1 MEKKKDRKTLLFIV
15 VGVIGL
21 CLITLGITYAYW
33 ILTKQQTGE
42 NVVNTACLN
51 ITFTEENDISL
62 DKAYPMNEDQLA
74 SFLSS
79 ATPYHFIIHNEC
91 NDLASASINL
101 ESLAVSG
108 KALEDEYIDA
118 ILYEDDYNSNLNTNK
133 KLTGN
138 TPNDENKVISDAKHA
153 YSLYNFTL
161 KANEER
167 DFNLLLYMDPVTPM
181 VDANMN
187 ASWKGKITLS
197 TEYQEENT
205 TIRQITRSDTNG
217 MWGYKDKLT
226 KIVIENKKS
235 VKTAED
241 GGKIYGPYDESADGY
256 GGAQSYVVCDNEEI
270 DCTGYLQG
278 TNGIKANE
286 DSSWLFQ
293 GFTNV
298 TKIEGLEN
306 LDTSNVINMKYMFCN
321 MTNLQELDLSSF
333 DTSNVTNMSEMF
345 QGCNVT
351 TLDLSMWDTSN
362 VTDIG
367 GIFRAMTELQQLN
380 ISNLD
385 LSKTDTFLQLFALNN
400 NLTTIN
406 MSNAILPQNS
416 ASLLSGLTSLENVIL
431 DNIDT
436 SHVNNMVAMFLNCSS
451 LRQLDLSDFDT
462 SNVIAM
468 AGMFNGTTN
477 LQSITFGPKFIHKP
491 EATTNGMFGGCPSQ
505 DRPTGDTWNGVSF
518 D

>member
-1 MEKKKDRKTLLFIV
+1 MEKKKDGKTIFV

-33 ILTKQQTGE
+33 ILTRQQTGE

-51 ITFTEENDISL
+51 ISFTGENDINL
-62 DKAYPMNEDQLA
+62 DKAYPMNEEQLE

-79 ATPYHFIIHNEC
+79 ATPYHFTIHNEC

-101 ESLAVSG
+101 ESLTVSG

-133 KLTGN
+133 QLTGN
-138 TPNDENKVISDAKHA
+138 TPNDANKVISDAKHA

-167 DFNLLLYMDPVTPM
+167 DFNLLLYMDSETPM

-197 TEYQEENT
+197 TEYQEEDT
-205 TIRQITRSDTNG
+205 TIRKMSGYNDKQG

-241 GGKIYGPYDESADGY
+241 GGKVYGPFDESADGY
-256 GGAQSYVVCDNEEI
+256 GGVQSYVVCDTEET

-286 DSSWLFQ
+286 DSSYLFN
-293 GFTNV
+293 GFTKV
-298 TKIEGLEN
+298 IQIEGLEN
-306 LDTSNVINMKYMFCN
+306 IDTSNVINMEAMFSTMSNIQDLDLSSFSTSNVKNMNYMFQGSNKLKTLDLSMWDTSSVTEVGGIFRAMSEIQKINISNWDLSKTSGSQIFSYDNSLTTIN
-321 MTNLQELDLSSF
+321 MSDVVLPSNSSSYLSGLTSLENVILDNVDTSNVTNMQGMFLGASNIQELDLSSF
-333 DTSNVTNMSEMF
+333 DTSNVT
-345 QGCNVT
+345 
-351 TLDLSMWDTSN
+351 
-362 VTDIG
+362 
-367 GIFRAMTELQQLN
+367 AM
-380 ISNLD
+380 D
-385 LSKTDTFLQLFALNN
+385 
-400 NLTTIN
+400 
-406 MSNAILPQNS
+406 
-416 ASLLSGLTSLENVIL
+416 
-431 DNIDT
+431 
-436 SHVNNMVAMFLNCSS
+436 
-451 LRQLDLSDFDT
+451 
-462 SNVIAM
+462 
-468 AGMFNGTTN
+468 GMFSGTTS
-477 LQSITFGPKFIHKP
+477 LQSITFGSKFVHKP
-491 EATTNGMFGGCPSQ
+491 EATTSGMFTNCPSLN
-505 DRPTGDTWNGVSF
+505 RPTGDTWNDVSF

>member
-1 MEKKKDRKTLLFIV
+1 MEKMKDGKTLLFIV
-15 VGVIGL
+15 GGVIGTIL
-21 CLITLGITYAYW
+21 LVVGITYAYW

-51 ITFTEENDISL
+51 ITFTGENDISL
-62 DKAYPMNEDQLA
+62 DKAYPMNEEQLESFLA
-74 SFLSS
+74 S
-79 ATPYHFIIHNEC
+79 AKPYHFTIKNEC

-101 ESLAVSG
+101 ESLTVSG

-138 TPNDENKVISDAKHA
+138 TPNDANKVISDAKYA

-167 DFNLLLYMDPVTPM
+167 DFNLLLYMDPDTPM

-205 TIRQITRSDTNG
+205 TIRQISRSSSDYSTDTQG
-217 MWGYKDKLT
+217 MWKYKDKLT

-241 GGKIYGPYDESADGY
+241 GGKVYGPYDESEDGY
-256 GGAQSYVVCDNEEI
+256 GGVQSYVVCDESEENCI
-270 DCTGYLQG
+270 GYLQG

-286 DSSWLFQ
+286 DSTALFDN
-293 GFTNV
+293 FTNV

-306 LDTSNVINMKYMFCN
+306 FDVSQVKNMKYMFAN
-321 MTNLQELDLSSF
+321 MTNLQEIDLSSF
-333 DTSNVTNMSEMF
+333 DTSNVTNMTGMVSGNSLKTVDISNFDLSNITDTFWLIAINIETLNMSNCILPPDCSNFFSRGPGFKGQKIIFENVDTSHVTNMSQMF
-345 QGCNVT
+345 AGCT
-351 TLDLSMWDTSN
+351 GLTSLDLRSFDTSN
-362 VTDIG
+362 VTNMNQM
-367 GIFRAMTELQQLN
+367 FVA
-380 ISNLD
+380 
-385 LSKTDTFLQLFALNN
+385 
-400 NLTTIN
+400 TT
-406 MSNAILPQNS
+406 
-416 ASLLSGLTSLENVIL
+416 G
-431 DNIDT
+431 
-436 SHVNNMVAMFLNCSS
+436 
-451 LRQLDLSDFDT
+451 
-462 SNVIAM
+462 
-468 AGMFNGTTN
+468 
-477 LQSITFGPKFIHKP
+477 LQSITFGPKFVHKP
-491 EATTNGMFGGCPSQ
+491 EATTSGMFLNCGALE
-505 DRPTGDTWNGVSF
+505 RPFGDSWNDVSF